1 MKTFYTLLYGCI
13 ISIVAYS
20 PHIVAQT
27 SWEKVYT
34 GTNVRSIEP
43 TADGGYLIAGKNSL
57 SPNTVNN
64 TTQAILHKVNAN
76 GIVTWSQ
83 TYWNNLAASSFTE
96 IAAALPTADG
106 GVIGVAT
113 VTLTNNGFNNFYL
126 FKTDANGQLLWNSS
140 IGDSAT
146 YKTARQLLLNSDG
159 SVTMLGESVS
169 SISGGSYSTR
179 TYLIK
184 ASGTG
189 SILWQKN
196 FDGKVG
202 KAMAATADGGYVITG
217 GLQSTVNYYQNAY
230 HLWKTDNLGNIVWE
244 HTGDLDVASQDV
256 VVQTDGSIV
265 TVGSQLR
272 KHSAIG
278 DPIWVQ
284 NTQSGNSIC
293 TTTDGNLVIT
303 GPFTPAAATTNQ
315 LRLVKVN
322 GSTGAAIWTKSIG
335 ITGADEMG
343 YVVTPTIDGGVIAGG
358 NSNANLMEQMYIV
371 KTNSFGNVT
380 LSRPDYVPQNPT
392 VAAIIAPLSTINI
405 SCQTKNNG
413 LAGGVASKV
422 QAYLSIDNVL
432 DANDFSLGMGNV
444 TAVSAGGAQS
454 GSISAIFPNWDNGS
468 YFVIFAVDNQK
479 QVFEANESNNTL
491 AAAISLQGSG
501 TGSNADLQI
510 STANLSNT
518 TAVAANSSVLFDAT
532 VTNNGIG
539 AAAASTMAVYLSN
552 NNNFEVTD
560 TWLANFTTEA
570 LLPTQSQTYSAQS
583 FLIPAGT
590 TAGNYFIVWV
600 ADNANVLA
608 ETNEAN
614 NVFSAALTIT
624 NSAADVVVI
633 NQTAPATATIGSNIA
648 VSSTINNLSTFP
660 AAASMMKYYLSTDNF
675 FSNTDTYLGE
685 SSVASIGA
693 NGSASVSQTL
703 SLPTTLVA
711 GTYSLLFVADANNTI
726 AETNENNNVAVR
738 SIILNSTTQ
747 ADLIVQNALAPA
759 TALAGATISLSC
771 KVTNQGGSSA
781 AANQLKF
788 YLSTDLS
795 LGANDILLGAVGIP
809 TLAPAAF
816 ATLSANVVI
825 PLTTA
830 PASYYIL
837 YRADA
842 DQQIAESNENNNNA
856 LRSLNISGS
865 LSDLIIQNQSAP
877 ISALIGGTITL
888 SCRVRNQGSAV
899 AAASVLKYYFSTDIL
914 LSVNDILLG
923 ESNVATIAAGSFSD
937 ISKSLTLPTTITNGN
952 YYILFQADA
961 TTQVAESSETNN
973 MASRAITIGTLPD
986 LACQNLAAPLT
997 ANLGSQINVACR
1009 VRNQGGG
1016 VAAPSIVKYFLST
1029 DAFYTSNDI
1038 YLGEN
1043 AATSLVA
1050 GTYLDLSQTVTL
1062 PATINAGNYYILFR
1076 ADASFQI
1083 VESNEANNTVTR
1095 TISITN
1101 GEAIVPDLTPS
1112 NLSTPLAATAG
1123 DNISL
1128 SYVVNNIGTGDAGAT
1143 VTAFFFSADTLYQ
1156 TSDILLS
1163 TYNTAT
1169 IVAGGNTGAVTQ
1181 NVSIPSGATT
1191 GNYYILVLTD
1201 YNGQLNESNE
1211 NNNLTRQ
1218 SISITATTQLPD
1230 LITDNILQPNVANVG
1245 ATVNVSC
1252 RVVNMGVAN
1261 AGLSQIRYYLSANST
1276 FNNSDIYLGGNDVIA
1291 LNMGNSIVL
1300 NKTLS
1305 LPSTAIPGTYYILYR
1320 TDALNNV
1327 PESNEVNNLAATAI
1341 TLVNNNVEQIDLET
1355 TISASPLV
1363 VPANSSMTITLTVK
1377 NTVNLTASNVI
1388 IQTPALQN
1396 LGYSGHTVTLG
1407 EYSQGTNTWTI
1418 PYLAYNETAQLVV
1431 TLYNIN
1437 TAGTQTLFTQVV
1449 GANQLD
1455 VDSTPNNNSSTT
1467 PLEDDEAVVSIS
1479 FVPNAADQKTDLPTT
1494 TYVVQVSPNPAT
1506 EWLYITA
1513 PDNSDIA
1520 IFDLQGK
1527 LVLQKNGAAN
1537 TTIDIAN
1544 LPKGM
1549 YLVRVNGSTA
1559 KFVKQ

>member
-13 ISIVAYS
+13 ISIVACS
-20 PHIVAQT
+20 PYIVAQT

-34 GTNVRSIEP
+34 GTNVRSIES
-43 TADGGYLIAGKNSL
+43 TADGGYLIAGKNPL
-57 SPNTVNN
+57 APNTTNSA
-64 TTQAILHKVNAN
+64 TQAILHKVNAN
-76 GIVTWSQ
+76 GSVTWSQ
-83 TYWNNLAASSFTE
+83 TYWNDLIASPLTE
-96 IAAALPTADG
+96 IAAALPTTDG

-140 IGDSAT
+140 IGDSST
-146 YKTARQLLLNSDG
+146 YKTARQMLLNSDG

-169 SISGGSYSTR
+169 SISGGSYTTR

-184 ASGTG
+184 ASSTG

-196 FDGKVG
+196 FEGKVG
-202 KAMAATADGGYVITG
+202 KAMAATADNGYVITG
-217 GLQSTVNYYQNAY
+217 GLQSPINYYQNAY

-278 DPIWVQ
+278 TPIWVQ
-284 NTQSGNSIC
+284 NTQSGNAIC

-303 GPFTPAAATTNQ
+303 GPFTPAAAATNQ

-322 GSTGAAIWTKSIG
+322 GSTGAAIWTKSVG
-335 ITGADEMG
+335 VTGTDEIG
-343 YVVTPTIDGGVIAGG
+343 YVLTPTTDGGVIAGG
-358 NSNANLMEQMYIV
+358 NSSANFMEQMYVV
-371 KTNSFGNVT
+371 KTNSFGNVS
-380 LSRPDYVPQNPT
+380 LSRADYVPQNPT
-392 VAAIIAPLSTINI
+392 VAPNIAPLTSINI

-422 QAYLSIDNVL
+422 QAYLSTDNVL
-432 DANDFSLGMGNV
+432 DADDFSLGMGNV
-444 TAVSAGGAQS
+444 AAVSAGGAQS
-454 GSISAIFPNWDNGS
+454 GTISAIFPNWENGS

-479 QVFEANESNNTL
+479 QVFEANEANNTL
-491 AAAISLQGSG
+491 AVAISLQGSG
-501 TGSNADLQI
+501 TGSNADLRI
-510 STANLSNT
+510 PAANLSNT

-532 VTNNGIG
+532 ISNNGIG
-539 AAAASTMAVYLSN
+539 AAATSTMAVYLSN
-552 NNNFEVTD
+552 NNTFELTD

-570 LLPTQSQTYSAQS
+570 LLPTQSQIYSAQS

-590 TAGNYFIVWV
+590 TAGDYFIIWV
-600 ADNANVLA
+600 ADNANVLT
-608 ETNEAN
+608 ETNESN
-614 NVFSAALTIT
+614 NTFSAALTIT
-624 NSAADVVVI
+624 NSAADVVVL
-633 NQTAPATATIGSNIA
+633 NQTAPATATIGSSIA
-648 VSSTINNLSTFP
+648 VSSTVNNLSTFP
-660 AAASMMKYYLSTDNF
+660 ATASIMKYYLSTDNF

-685 SSVASIGA
+685 SSVASMGA
-693 NGSASVSQTL
+693 NGSASVSQML

-711 GTYSLLFVADANNTI
+711 GSYSLLFVVDANNTI

-747 ADLIVQNALAPA
+747 ADLIVQNALSPA
-759 TALAGATISLSC
+759 TALAGASVSLSC
-771 KVTNQGGSSA
+771 KVTNQGGSSS

-795 LGANDILLGAVGIP
+795 FGANDILLGAVGIP

-816 ATLSANVVI
+816 ATLSSNVVI
-825 PLTTA
+825 PATTA
-830 PASYYIL
+830 PANYYIL

-842 DQQIAESNENNNNA
+842 EQQIAESNENNNNA
-856 LRSLNISGS
+856 LRSLSISGS
-865 LSDLIIQNQSAP
+865 LPDLIIQNQSAP
-877 ISALIGGTITL
+877 ISALIGSTITL

-899 AAASVLKYYFSTDIL
+899 AAASALKYYFSTDIL

-923 ESNVATIAAGSFSD
+923 ESSITTIAAGSFSD

-961 TTQVAESSETNN
+961 MTQVAESSENNN

-986 LACQNLAAPLT
+986 LACQNLVAPLS

-1009 VRNQGGG
+1009 LRNQGGG
-1016 VAAPSIVKYFLST
+1016 IAAPSVVKYFLST

-1043 AATSLVA
+1043 AATALVA
-1050 GTYLDLSQTVTL
+1050 GTYLDLSQTLTL
-1062 PATINAGNYYILFR
+1062 PTTINAGNYYILFR

-1083 VESNEANNTVTR
+1083 VESNETNNIVKR
-1095 TISITN
+1095 TISVTS
-1101 GEAIVPDLTPS
+1101 GEAIVPDLNPS
-1112 NLSTPLAATAG
+1112 NLSAPLAATAG

-1128 SYVVNNIGTGDAGAT
+1128 SYVVNNIGTGDAGAST
-1143 VTAFFFSADTLYQ
+1143 TAFFFSADTLYQ

-1163 TYNTAT
+1163 TYNTAS
-1169 IVAGGNTGAVTQ
+1169 IVAGANTGALTQ
-1181 NVSIPSGATT
+1181 NISIPSGATT
-1191 GNYYILVLTD
+1191 GIYYILVLTD

-1211 NNNLTRQ
+1211 NNNLIRQ
-1218 SISITATTQLPD
+1218 SINITATTQLPD

-1252 RVVNMGVAN
+1252 RIVNMGVAN
-1261 AGLSQIRYYLSANST
+1261 AGLSQIRYYLSSNST

-1291 LNMGNSIVL
+1291 LNMGNAIVI
-1300 NKTLS
+1300 NKTLT
-1305 LPSTAIPGTYYILYR
+1305 LPSTVIPGNYYILYR

-1327 PESNEVNNLAATAI
+1327 PESNEINNLAATAI
-1341 TLVNNNVEQIDLET
+1341 TLVNNNVEQIDLEA

-1363 VPANSSMTITLTVK
+1363 VPANSIMTITLTIK
-1377 NTVNLTASNVI
+1377 NTVNFTASNIVVS
-1388 IQTPALQN
+1388 TPALQN
-1396 LGYSGHTVTLG
+1396 LGYSGHTTTSG
-1407 EYSQGTNTWTI
+1407 EYSQGTNTWII

-1431 TLYNIN
+1431 NLYNIN

-1455 VDSTPNNNSSTT
+1455 ADSTPNNNSSTT
-1467 PLEDDEAVVSIS
+1467 PLEDDEAVTTIS
-1479 FVPNAADQKTDLPTT
+1479 FTPDVAEQKTALSIMEQIIR
-1494 TYVVQVSPNPAT
+1494 VAPNPAT
-1506 EWLYITA
+1506 DWLHITA
-1513 PDNSDIA
+1513 PDNSNIA
-1520 IFDLQGK
+1520 IFDLQGE
-1527 LVLQKNGAAN
+1527 LVLQKNGVAN